1 MGSHAHHS
9 QHPCRCQCHRP
20 IYFCGHDWVLPR
32 HRRCSI
38 VAARLPCYQS
48 RSHGGTAVRMKGFE
62 LTLLALHSSLVNANW
77 LITTVNLR
85 SRPYELL
92 SCIGQ
97 SRKGNLLCPQRL
109 HRIKLRCLPRW
120 DQARNHC
127 NREQKHRGPHKHS
140 GIKRR
145 RATQQRTNQ
154 PRGCCTGHQSENQP
168 GQCRTQPVQQRS
180 SRSGEEHQK
189 SRLDVPD
196 ARLKRRDD
204 VSPPTQLKTRDHEV
218 LSG

>member
-1 MGSHAHHS
+1 
-9 QHPCRCQCHRP
+9 
-20 IYFCGHDWVLPR
+20 
-32 HRRCSI
+32 
-38 VAARLPCYQS
+38 
-48 RSHGGTAVRMKGFE
+48 MKGFE

-120 DQARNHC
+120 DQARNRC
-127 NREQKHRGPHKHS
+127 NREQKHRGPHKPS

-145 RATQQRTNQ
+145 RAYNSERISRVVAALVINPRTN
-154 PRGCCTGHQSENQP
+154 PRP
-168 GQCRTQPVQQRS
+168 
-180 SRSGEEHQK
+180 
-189 SRLDVPD
+189 VPD
-196 ARLKRRDD
+196 A
-204 VSPPTQLKTRDHEV
+204 TRPATV
-218 LSG
+218 IP